1 MKLKYDKL
9 ICGLLI
15 SGTVLIILFILANSF
30 LDFSKSHK
38 LSGFVMKI
46 LFPNATDTGGVVD
59 DFWLRKTAHFVEY
72 GLLGVAVGGVIAF
85 FKRYSNKYILGGSLF
100 GILILAVIDE
110 FIQGFGGRNSS
121 FWDVILDFS
130 GAVIGLG
137 LTIFIIWFAYYI
149 RKKKNL
155 YIGIK

>member
-1 MKLKYDKL
+1 
-9 ICGLLI
+9 
-15 SGTVLIILFILANSF
+15 
-30 LDFSKSHK
+30 
-38 LSGFVMKI
+38 MKI

-121 FWDVILDFS
+121 VWDVILDFGS
-130 GAVIGLG
+130 AVIGLG
-137 LTIFIIWFAYYI
+137 LTIFIIWI
-149 RKKKNL
+149 ILMKLGQESR
-155 YIGIK
+155 